1 MGRAVHEQDRQVAGG
16 EVWVRRAGEEEEG
29 EEESAW
35 PH

>member
-16 EVWVRRAGEEEEG
+16 EVWVRRAGEEEG

>member
-1 MGRAVHEQDRQVAGG
+1 MDRAVHEQDRQVAGG